1 MQSDVT
7 TIGLLHPGQMGS
19 AVGAAA
25 KAGGARVVWV
35 GEGRSDATHGRAEA
49 DALEDVAWLNALVNQ
64 SDVVLSICPPHAALA
79 VAEEVAALGFRK
91 IYVDANA
98 VSPGTARRVAE
109 IVERSGASYVDGG
122 IIGGPPRRAGTT
134 RLYLS
139 GERAQRVAT
148 LLGDGALETIAIEGP
163 ATAASALKMAYA
175 GYTKGSTAL
184 LIAMHALALHEG
196 VHEALMA
203 EWERS
208 QPELIQRSGGGISS
222 AATKAWRF
230 VGEMEEIAASLQAA
244 GVPDGFHRAAAELY
258 GRLERFRDDP
268 DAPGGAELA
277 RHVIEGGSE

>member
-7 TIGLLHPGQMGS
+7 TIGLLHPGQMGA
-19 AVGAAA
+19 AVGATA
-25 KAGGARVVWV
+25 KAGGSRVVWV
-35 GEGRSDATHGRAEA
+35 GEGRSDATHARA
-49 DALEDVAWLNALVNQ
+49 DADELEDVAWLNALVNQ
-64 SDVVLSICPPHAALA
+64 SDVVLSICPPDAAVA

-98 VSPGTARRVAE
+98 VSPATARRVAE

-139 GERAQRVAT
+139 GERARRVAT
-148 LLGDGALETIAIEGP
+148 LLGDGPLETIAIEGP

-208 QPELIQRSGGGISS
+208 QPELIRRSGDGISS
-222 AATKAWRF
+222 AAAKAWRF

-277 RHVIEGGSE
+277 RYVIEGGDE

>member
-19 AVGAAA
+19 AVGATA
-25 KAGGARVVWV
+25 KAGGSRVVWV
-35 GEGRSDATHGRAEA
+35 AEGRSDATHARA
-49 DALEDVAWLNALVNQ
+49 DADELEDVAWLNALVNQ
-64 SDVVLSICPPHAALA
+64 SDVVLSICPPHAAVA
-79 VAEEVAALGFRK
+79 VAEEVAALGYRK

-98 VSPGTARRVAE
+98 VSPATARRVAE

-122 IIGGPPRRAGTT
+122 IIGGPPRQAGTT

-148 LLGDGALETIAIEGP
+148 LLGDGPLETIAIEGP
-163 ATAASALKMAYA
+163 VTAASALKMAYA

-184 LIAMHALALHEG
+184 LTAMHALALHEG

-208 QPELIQRSGGGISS
+208 QPDLIQRSGDGMSS
-222 AATKAWRF
+222 AAAKAWRF
-230 VGEMEEIAASLQAA
+230 VGEMEEIADSLQAA
-244 GVPDGFHRAAAELY
+244 GLPDGFHRAAAELY

-268 DAPGGAELA
+268 DAPGGADLA
-277 RHVIEGGSE
+277 RHLLESSDE